1 VLDTPTLVRDVLLLD
16 GSTLRL
22 RAARPEDFD
31 DIKAF
36 YDGLSPESRYLR
48 FHGYAKTDAAAR
60 AYADAGGVDRV
71 ALIGSQAGRVV
82 AAASYDVL
90 REEGV
95 AEVAFAVAEDFRGR
109 GAATRMLEQLAAV
122 AAQRGIRR
130 FDAWVLAQ
138 NRPMLRVFERAGFA
152 IRRRGLGIEYTVSLD
167 IAATDA
173 IQDRIDERDHIGA
186 VASCRPLLAPSSVA
200 VVGDP
205 DGIGGA
211 VLTRIRQS
219 GYRGTVTALGG
230 PGEDDRRLVDL
241 DAPAEL
247 VIVASRP
254 EHVATVASDAAV
266 SGAKGLL
273 VLSIDAGG
281 ESGQVQEHRERLLE
295 IVRAGGLRLIG
306 PSSLGVL
313 NTDSEVE
320 LDATPAAVAV
330 PEGRLAI
337 CSQSGAIGVGLLA
350 QAAARGLGVSSFVS
364 LGDRVDVSTN
374 DLLELWEEDPR
385 TAAVMVYVETFGNP
399 DHFSR
404 IAQRVSRRKPLLA
417 VKGRRAPR
425 ADRDRARSHTAAA
438 LRSDAA
444 VDAMFGQAGVLRFG
458 SGAELFNA
466 AEFFASQPLPLGRR
480 VAVIGN
486 SEGIATL
493 TLDACTGLGLLVEPA
508 SAEHPNPLTLG
519 VNDGAAE
526 YAAALS
532 VVLADADVDA
542 VIVTY
547 SGRYG
552 GDPEAVLA
560 AISPVDSSHGKPVI
574 ASIVRADGTLPTEP
588 GVPNYLFP
596 DECAGVLARA
606 AARREWLSRPLGE
619 RPAFDAVDVG
629 AARAVVAAALA
640 RTGPTGGWLAS
651 GETEAL
657 LRSHSIPIVDS
668 ARCATAPEALA
679 AAARVGGAIALK
691 ADFVPPADAADID
704 AVLLG
709 LDGDGAVRA
718 GWIEL
723 ERRVGLS
730 GRAWT
735 GAIVQPLV
743 GPGADVLVGAVSD
756 PDLGPVMA
764 VGLGGRQ
771 AGLGATA
778 AFRPLPETDV
788 EADELIDASRSVTIQ
803 LGGFR
808 GGPVLDRIAL
818 RELLLRFALLLHE
831 CPELVETDLNPVR
844 CMPQGCVVLDLRI
857 RVEDRRPP
865 ARVKTW

>member
-1 VLDTPTLVRDVLLLD
+1 VVDAPQLVRDVLLLD

-22 RAARPEDFD
+22 RAARPADFD

-48 FHGYAKTDAAAR
+48 FHGVAKTDMAAR
-60 AYADAGGVDRV
+60 ALADAGGVDRL
-71 ALIGSQAGRVV
+71 ALIGSHGGRVV
-82 AAASYDVL
+82 AAASYDLL

-109 GAATRMLEQLAAV
+109 GAATRMLEQLAVV
-122 AAQRGIRR
+122 AAQRGVRR
-130 FDAWVLAQ
+130 FDAWVLAR

-152 IRRRGLGIEYTVSLD
+152 IRRRGLGVEYTVSLD
-167 IAATDA
+167 IAPSEA

-186 VASCRPLLAPSSVA
+186 VASCRPLLAPASIA
-200 VVGDP
+200 VVGEP
-205 DGIGGA
+205 DGYGGA
-211 VLTRIRQS
+211 VLERIRAGGFAGQ
-219 GYRGTVTALGG
+219 VTALGG
-230 PGEDDRRLVDL
+230 PGVDNRRLVE
-241 DAPAEL
+241 AGTPAEL
-247 VIVASRP
+247 VIVASDP
-254 EHVATVASDAAV
+254 VHIAAVASDAAV

-273 VLSIDAGG
+273 VLSTDSGDGPG
-281 ESGQVQEHRERLLE
+281 ELRERRERLLE

-313 NTDSEVE
+313 NTDPEIA
-320 LDATPAAVAV
+320 LDATPAVAGAAA
-330 PEGRLAI
+330 GRLAI
-337 CSQSGAIGVGLLA
+337 CSQSGAIGIGLLA

-399 DHFSR
+399 EHFAR

-444 VDAMFGQAGVLRFG
+444 VDAMFGQAGVLRFR

-480 VAVIGN
+480 VAVISN

-493 TLDACTGLGLLVEPA
+493 TVDACEGRGLVVEPA
-508 SAEHPNPLTLG
+508 SPEQPNPLTLELEA
-519 VNDGAAE
+519 GAAE
-526 YAAALS
+526 YVVALS
-532 VVLADADVDA
+532 AVLADTDVDA

-560 AISPVDSSHGKPVI
+560 AISPQEPSRGKPVI
-574 ASIVRADGTLPTEP
+574 ASIVRADGSLPTGS

-596 DECAGVLARA
+596 DECAAVLARA

-619 RPAFDAVDVG
+619 RPTFNDLDAG
-629 AARAVVAAALA
+629 AARATVATALA
-640 RTGPTGGWLAS
+640 QTAPAGGWLPH

-657 LRSHSIPIVDS
+657 LRSHGIPVVQS
-668 ARCATAPEALA
+668 SRCASVQEAVEA
-679 AAARVGGAIALK
+679 ADRLGRPIALK
-691 ADFVPPADAADID
+691 ADFVPPADAGDVD

-709 LDGDGAVRA
+709 LDGEVAVRA
-718 GWIEL
+718 GWVEL
-723 ERRVGLS
+723 ERRVEPS

-743 GPGADVLVGAVSD
+743 APGADVLVGTVSD

-771 AGLGATA
+771 AGLGANA
-778 AFRPLPETDV
+778 AFRPLPGTDV
-788 EADELIDASRSVTIQ
+788 EADELIDASRTVVTQ
-803 LGGFR
+803 LTGFR
-808 GGPVLDRIAL
+808 GGPALDRIAL
-818 RELLLRFALLLHE
+818 RELLLRFALLLDE
-831 CPELVETDLNPVR
+831 CPELVEADLNPVR

-857 RVEDRRPP
+857 RVEERRPP

>member
-1 VLDTPTLVRDVLLLD
+1 MLDAPQLVRDVLLLD

-22 RAARPEDFD
+22 RAATPEDYD

-36 YDGLSPESRYLR
+36 YDELSPDSRYLR
-48 FHGYAKTDAAAR
+48 FHGSANTAVAAR
-60 AYADAGGVDRV
+60 AYADAGGVDRL
-71 ALIGSQAGRVV
+71 ALVGSHGGRVV

-95 AEVAFAVAEDFRGR
+95 AEVAFTVAEDFRGR
-109 GAATRMLEQLAAV
+109 GAATRMLEQLAVV

-130 FDAWVLAQ
+130 FDAWVLSR

-167 IAATDA
+167 INPSDT

-186 VASCRPLLAPSSVA
+186 VASCRPLLAPVSIG

-205 DGIGGA
+205 EGLGGA
-211 VLTRIRQS
+211 VLSGIRA
-219 GYRGTVTALGG
+219 GGFRGPVSALGG
-230 PGEDDRRLVDL
+230 PGVDGRRLVEL
-241 DAPAEL
+241 DSPPEL

-254 EHVATVASDAAV
+254 EHVAAVASDAAV
-266 SGAKGLL
+266 SGSKGLL
-273 VLSIDAGG
+273 VLSGDAGG
-281 ESGQVQEHRERLLE
+281 DPREVRERRERLLE
-295 IVRAGGLRLIG
+295 TVRAGGLRMIG
-306 PSSLGVL
+306 PSSLGLL
-313 NTDSEVE
+313 NTDPELT
-320 LDATPAAVAV
+320 LDATPAAPGV
-330 PEGRLAI
+330 PNGRLAI

-399 DHFSR
+399 EHFAR

-425 ADRDRARSHTAAA
+425 GDSDRARSHTAAA

-458 SGAELFNA
+458 GGAELFNA
-466 AEFFASQPLPLGRR
+466 AEFFESQPLPLGRR
-480 VAVIGN
+480 VMVISN

-493 TLDACTGLGLLVEPA
+493 TVDACAGLGLVVEPA
-508 SAEHPNPLTLG
+508 SSDEPNPLILG
-519 VNDGAAE
+519 LDAGSAE
-526 YAAALS
+526 YAAALAAA
-532 VVLADADVDA
+532 LADADVDA
-542 VIVTY
+542 VIATY

-560 AISPVDSSHGKPVI
+560 AISPQGTPHGKPVI
-574 ASIVRADGTLPTEP
+574 ASIVRADGTLPTGA
-588 GVPNYLFP
+588 GVPNYLFA
-596 DECAGVLARA
+596 DECAAVLERA
-606 AARREWLSRPLGE
+606 AGRREWLSRPLGE
-619 RPAFDAVDVG
+619 RPEFTDLDVPAARATIG
-629 AARAVVAAALA
+629 AALEGAGPSGGWLAPGDAEALLDSHGMPVVDTARCASAAEAVVAA
-640 RTGPTGGWLAS
+640 
-651 GETEAL
+651 
-657 LRSHSIPIVDS
+657 D
-668 ARCATAPEALA
+668 
-679 AAARVGGAIALK
+679 RVGAAIALK
-691 ADFVPPADAADID
+691 ADFEPPADAGDID

-709 LDGDGAVRA
+709 LDGEAAVRA
-718 GWIEL
+718 GWLEL

-730 GRAWT
+730 GRVWT

-771 AGLGATA
+771 AGLGSSA
-778 AFRPLPETDV
+778 AFRPLPGTDV
-788 EADELIDASRSVTIQ
+788 EADELIDASHSVAIQ
-803 LGGFR
+803 LAGFR
-808 GGPVLDRIAL
+808 GGPALDRIAL
-818 RELLLRFALLLHE
+818 RELLLRFARLLDK
-831 CPELVETDLNPVR
+831 CPELVEADLNPVR
-844 CMPQGCVVLDLRI
+844 CMPRGCVVLDLRI
-857 RVEDRRPP
+857 RAEDRRPP